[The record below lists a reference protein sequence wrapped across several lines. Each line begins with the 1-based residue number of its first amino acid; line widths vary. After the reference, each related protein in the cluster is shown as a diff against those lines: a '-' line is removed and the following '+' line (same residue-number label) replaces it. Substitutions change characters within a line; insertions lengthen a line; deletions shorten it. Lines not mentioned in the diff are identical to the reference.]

1 MEEGAVHEPEPI
13 AHLGLRED
21 VMFFGERVAAH
32 YDDRSGPPARETV
45 DFLAELAGDGAA
57 LEFAIGTGRVAVPL
71 AQRGVKGARVDNPG
85 AMLRRPREKTH
96 EIQVGER
103 DITAKPGGGGVAPVV
118 LLF

>member
-32 YDDRSGPPARETV
+32 YDDRSAPPARETV

-71 AQRGVKGARVDNPG
+71 AERGGEGAGVDNSG
-85 AMLRRPREKTH
+85 AALRRPREKTT
-96 EIQVGER
+96 ENEGVGGGMT
-103 DITAKPGGGGVAPVV
+103 TARGDGGVAPR
-118 LLF
+118 